1 MDIRTTAL
9 FITTAGLLA
18 VSYLLVDSRKSVQLQ
33 QSRVNEQLQRIE
45 GEMKGL
51 KELVSTQAHND
62 QVSPTIGTMDVISGD
77 LRERLAAL
85 ENQMDALA
93 PRGTYAKEAPEN
105 AIHSFLQA
113 FGQESAE
120 IAQAPPP
127 KTLKNTFAS
136 DAGQSEWGALTASRV
151 TEEFY
156 SEPYFAQFGGNMVT
170 ECRSSTCKVE
180 WVVPTEAASDTAF
193 AMAKMELMAVAAR
206 DNQQISQLHT
216 ESRTE
221 NDQIVVSVY
230 LKN

>member
-1 MDIRTTAL
+1 
-9 FITTAGLLA
+9 
-18 VSYLLVDSRKSVQLQ
+18 
-33 QSRVNEQLQRIE
+33 
-45 GEMKGL
+45 
-51 KELVSTQAHND
+51 
-62 QVSPTIGTMDVISGD
+62 MDVISGD
-77 LRERLAAL
+77 LRERLTTL
-85 ENQMDALA
+85 ENRVDALS
-93 PRGTYAKEAPEN
+93 PRGTYAKKASESSSHPFLEA
-105 AIHSFLQA
+105 L
-113 FGQESAE
+113 GQESA
-120 IAQAPPP
+120 ATVRAPPP
-127 KTLKNTFAS
+127 KTLKDAFAS